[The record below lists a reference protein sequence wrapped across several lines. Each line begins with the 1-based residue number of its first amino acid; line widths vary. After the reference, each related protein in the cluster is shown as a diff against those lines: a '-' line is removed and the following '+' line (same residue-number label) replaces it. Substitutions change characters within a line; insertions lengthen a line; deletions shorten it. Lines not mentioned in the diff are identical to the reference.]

1 MKTLIIA
8 AGPQGSGNH
17 LYAKIF
23 GSNPSVFA
31 WKTLQ
36 HKYWEG
42 HDMEPFADC
51 WETPELLLE
60 FDTDTHDYYYTSM
73 GCPYVYDG
81 ETRIPKFEQ
90 FHTYALQKFDSVRY
104 MIIGRD
110 RNILEH
116 QQQRVRGRH
125 STPDFLE
132 QLPFF
137 MNKNPVFVSQEL
149 IYLYGLPYIHCIESQ
164 LGIPCNTNTDR
175 INTILEQDKNRKYM
189 NYVEHTELDEL
200 IKLASSARGAL

>member
-23 GSNPSVFA
+23 GSNPVVFA
-31 WKTLQ
+31 WETLQ

-60 FDTDTHDYYYTSM
+60 FDTSTHDYYYTSM

-137 MNKNPVFVSQEL
+137 LDKNPIFISQEL

-189 NYVEHTELDEL
+189 NYVEHTELDDL